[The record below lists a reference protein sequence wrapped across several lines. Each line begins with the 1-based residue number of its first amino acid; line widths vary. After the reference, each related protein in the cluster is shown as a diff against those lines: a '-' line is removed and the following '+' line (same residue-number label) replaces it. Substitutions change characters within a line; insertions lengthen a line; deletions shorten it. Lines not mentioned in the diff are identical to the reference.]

1 MPGSQRRNPVSKAC
15 VSFQTPL
22 PSFSISYQNIYIL
35 PSVVVNG
42 SFDVVNSPAHAFH
55 YIKIG
60 LSLHSLENIL
70 FIQYNK
76 GDKVRLG
83 MQV

>member
-1 MPGSQRRNPVSKAC
+1 MVA
-15 VSFQTPL
+15 
-22 PSFSISYQNIYIL
+22 
-35 PSVVVNG
+35 
-42 SFDVVNSPAHAFH
+42 FDVVNSPAHAFH